1 VENSDTPLLSIRG
14 LTKSFGTKP
23 GLFARSG
30 HVVHAL
36 DDVSLDIPR
45 GTTVGIVGESGSG
58 KSTLGRCILR
68 LIDPDR
74 GTVTWNEPLGSAVL
88 QPANGP
94 TAETDRRGL
103 VHRATDV
110 TALAGEDLRAFR
122 RRMQVIFQDPYNS
135 LNPARPVWQ
144 VVGEGLM
151 IAGAERRSRPA
162 TEQEGSGPSPPRSW
176 TAAPFSRDRRE
187 IRERA
192 AAMLASVGLTR
203 DHLDRFPHEFS
214 GGQRQRLAIARALIV
229 EPEFLVCD
237 EVTSALDT
245 RTQAQVLELLRE
257 LQART
262 GVTVLFISHDLHTV
276 AAMSREVVVMRAGRI
291 VERGA
296 PDQLFTSPTEA
307 YTRELVAAVPNP
319 DPRKRTFRRAAAG
332 QP

>member
-1 VENSDTPLLSIRG
+1 VVNFEIPLLSIRG
-14 LTKSFGTKP
+14 LTKSFGARP
-23 GLFARSG
+23 GLFARSS

-45 GTTVGIVGESGSG
+45 GSTIGIVGESGSG
-58 KSTLGRCILR
+58 KSTLGRGILR

-74 GTVTWNEPLGSAVL
+74 GSVIWNEASDGNAVL
-88 QPANGP
+88 PPA
-94 TAETDRRGL
+94 RGRK
-103 VHRATDV
+103 HRVTSIEV
-110 TALAGEDLRAFR
+110 TALAGEELRLFR

-144 VVGEGLM
+144 VVGEGLF
-151 IAGAERRSRPA
+151 IAGGTS
-162 TEQEGSGPSPPRSW
+162 SGG
-176 TAAPFSRDRRE
+176 

-192 AAMLASVGLTR
+192 AMMLESVGLSH
-203 DHLDRFPHEFS
+203 DHLDRLPHEFS
-214 GGQRQRLAIARALIV
+214 GGQRQRIAIARALIV

-262 GVTVLFISHDLHTV
+262 GVTLMFISHDLHTV

-296 PDQLFTSPTEA
+296 PDQLFAAPTDA

-319 DPRKRTFRRAAAG
+319 DPRRRTFRRSVTRT
-332 QP
+332 